1 MIIIRKGL
9 FILYYILSL
18 VLLVC
23 FYNSFL
29 KEYKGTKTINYEA
42 IVIPFFVII
51 LTIVTYI
58 LLFILNKIE
67 RRNSIYQFKRVTI
80 VFLIMSVLTVVGY
93 ILFII

>member
-1 MIIIRKGL
+1 MSIIRKGL
-9 FILYYILSL
+9 FVIYYVFSIVMMLW
-18 VLLVC
+18 
-23 FYNSFL
+23 FYTSFF
-29 KEYKGTKTINYEA
+29 KDYKGAKAINYEA